1 MTRSDAGLAVALV
14 ALVGV
19 VASASHTSVWA
30 PSGEGSVPLIELA
43 ALVVGVFLLGGA
55 ALAAGGALLRRTP
68 APAVSLRLRLAHAAP
83 PAVIALALLSVLVI
97 SRMELREITPP
108 PREVV
113 VDRRP
118 PGPEG
123 RRLEMDWGG
132 SAVRN
137 PDDPVEGSGLADTL
151 VENRVLVLWIVVL
164 AGLVA
169 ALVAVLVRWM
179 ARRENVAVEPEA
191 VVGPDREEARE
202 AVGRSIEAMLADPDP
217 VTAIIGAYARLLEE
231 LSARRAPRRAYEGP
245 MEHLRRVL
253 GVLDV
258 APAPLERLIRLFER
272 ARFSTHTLTTRHRDR
287 ALEALREVADDLA
300 RPSVGS
306 ATGGPP

>member
-1 MTRSDAGLAVALV
+1 
-14 ALVGV
+14 
-19 VASASHTSVWA
+19 
-30 PSGEGSVPLIELA
+30 
-43 ALVVGVFLLGGA
+43 
-55 ALAAGGALLRRTP
+55 
-68 APAVSLRLRLAHAAP
+68 
-83 PAVIALALLSVLVI
+83 
-97 SRMELREITPP
+97 
-108 PREVV
+108 
-113 VDRRP
+113 
-118 PGPEG
+118 
-123 RRLEMDWGG
+123 MDWGG